1 MTKLKKVKYNKRKH
15 IKVGDIMQN
24 KLTKREQ
31 SKQNNILA
39 IQTFKNQ
46 GYTVAQ
52 TAELLRL
59 SKRTVYRYWD
69 NTDYKIFN
77 NTSEIKTET
86 EQYITKEKYKYQ
98 MEKGKDLDYEW
109 DKILSKRKEI
119 ATYTEL
125 KNEKGNKL
133 WFVETEKIKSAIDY
147 IEIKAKDD
155 LLKYSKSLFKNY
167 ISSEEMLL
175 DSLADE
181 SFYSS
186 TIEGAFSTRKVAK
199 ELVTDKR
206 VPSSKSEKMIYNNH
220 MALKYGL
227 EDKENQIT
235 EDLMLKIFE
244 LISKDTLDEETQINK
259 YRVEDVVVRDKRGE
273 IIHEGAHVDNIQSM
287 MDDLFRFMYS
297 NNINPIIKSA
307 IFHFYFVFVHPF
319 PDGNGRTARAT
330 SYIYLVKEGYDI
342 FKHFSISALIAQKKS
357 KYYKCIK
364 DVEDNELDMT
374 YFIEFILGVVSESI
388 DIILDKYTRKHIE
401 NYIFMELVDKGVNIT
416 NEQKKI
422 IKYILNKENYSATIE
437 NYTKKN
443 KSSDYKK
450 VNKDMNYL
458 TDIGILTKSK
468 EGRYNLYSIN
478 VIK

>member
-1 MTKLKKVKYNKRKH
+1 
-15 IKVGDIMQN
+15 
-24 KLTKREQ
+24 
-31 SKQNNILA
+31 
-39 IQTFKNQ
+39 
-46 GYTVAQ
+46 
-52 TAELLRL
+52 
-59 SKRTVYRYWD
+59 
-69 NTDYKIFN
+69 
-77 NTSEIKTET
+77 
-86 EQYITKEKYKYQ
+86 
-98 MEKGKDLDYEW
+98 
-109 DKILSKRKEI
+109 
-119 ATYTEL
+119 
-125 KNEKGNKL
+125 
-133 WFVETEKIKSAIDY
+133 
-147 IEIKAKDD
+147 
-155 LLKYSKSLFKNY
+155 
-167 ISSEEMLL
+167 
-175 DSLADE
+175 
-181 SFYSS
+181 
-186 TIEGAFSTRKVAK
+186 
-199 ELVTDKR
+199 
-206 VPSSKSEKMIYNNH
+206 
-220 MALKYGL
+220 
-227 EDKENQIT
+227 
-235 EDLMLKIFE
+235 
-244 LISKDTLDEETQINK
+244 
-259 YRVEDVVVRDKRGE
+259 
-273 IIHEGAHVDNIQSM
+273 
-287 MDDLFRFMYS
+287 MYS